1 MVIVQ
6 VISAKTG
13 EPIKGKI
20 VSVGTTGFLSGGVT
34 ERQFTN
40 SRGEVEFPRI
50 GPCDSGTI
58 FVEGKSLYKGKI
70 EGFQRIYI

>member
-6 VISAKTG
+6 LISVKTG
-13 EPIKGKI
+13 EPVKGKR

-34 ERQFTN
+34 DRQFTN
-40 SRGEVEFPRI
+40 SRGEVEFPKI
-50 GPCDSGTI
+50 GPCNDGSI
-58 FVEGKSLYKGKI
+58 FVEGDRVYKGKI